1 MRPVRSNSCCAPPAS
16 AEFLRRGLANR
27 RCLAALPVDWLRAAL
42 RDACFLTRG
51 EALRTVDFL
60 GARAAGAFEP
70 EASTEGAA
78 SFSGSLSSFW
88 ISRLVTFFS
97 LGAG

>member
-1 MRPVRSNSCCAPPAS
+1 MRPVRSNSCCAPPDCA
-16 AEFLRRGLANR
+16 AFLRRGLANR

-42 RDACFLTRG
+42 RDACFFPRG
-51 EALRTVDFL
+51 EALRTVDFF
-60 GARAAGAFEP
+60 GARAAGALEP
-70 EASTEGAA
+70 EASMDGAW
-78 SFSGSLSSFW
+78 SFAGSLSSFW